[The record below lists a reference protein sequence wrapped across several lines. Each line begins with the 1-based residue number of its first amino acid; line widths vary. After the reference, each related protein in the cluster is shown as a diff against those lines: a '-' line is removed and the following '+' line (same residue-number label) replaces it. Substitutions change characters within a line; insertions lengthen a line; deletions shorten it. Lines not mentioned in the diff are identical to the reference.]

1 MDPAEEN
8 DADDEGEIWY
18 NPIPEEDEQNNSDQ
32 RSRGLTAPPRAEPQ
46 RGSSKGTDLVHGG
59 KSLDGSGC
67 GGPEALVESLGGGSG
82 DASQGN
88 AVHSTEVL
96 HAHRQMLAC
105 KPQEEGGPSS
115 SRPTGKAEKKDTH
128 TFPHSNFTSCFSSA
142 SLLTCSLPIFCG
154 WCLKANYTLCCFASL
169 SLQIFAVVHTLS
181 TNQS

>member
-67 GGPEALVESLGGGSG
+67 GGPEALVESLSGGSG

-115 SRPTGKAEKKDTH
+115 SRPTGKAEKKTPTPSH
-128 TFPHSNFTSCFSSA
+128 I
-142 SLLTCSLPIFCG
+142 LTSLPAFHQ
-154 WCLKANYTLCCFASL
+154 LLYSL
-169 SLQIFAVVHTLS
+169 VPYQFSVVDA
-181 TNQS
+181 